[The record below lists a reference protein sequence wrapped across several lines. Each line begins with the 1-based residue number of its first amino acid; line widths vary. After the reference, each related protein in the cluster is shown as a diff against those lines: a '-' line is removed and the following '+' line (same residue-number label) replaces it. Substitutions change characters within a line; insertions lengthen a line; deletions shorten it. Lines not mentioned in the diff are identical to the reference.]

1 MPPWTRLCV
10 PRLCSF
16 LTRPHPSSRLPF
28 LRQISTAAQILPDDI
43 YDIVIVGGG
52 IAGLA
57 LTTSLRT
64 TQVSNNVTV
73 SVIRHGQGPEDSFAG
88 TKLLKIFEIDWAPC
102 ESM

>member
-1 MPPWTRLCV
+1 MPPWTRLRV
-10 PRLCSF
+10 PRSSSL
-16 LTRPHPSSRLPF
+16 LTRPHPASRLPF
-28 LRQISTAAQILPDDI
+28 LRQISTAAQVLPDDI

-64 TQVSNNVTV
+64 TQASKNVTG
-73 SVIRHGQGPEDSFAG
+73 SVVRHGQGSEDSFAG
-88 TKLLKIFEIDWAPC
+88 TKLLKAFENDWATC